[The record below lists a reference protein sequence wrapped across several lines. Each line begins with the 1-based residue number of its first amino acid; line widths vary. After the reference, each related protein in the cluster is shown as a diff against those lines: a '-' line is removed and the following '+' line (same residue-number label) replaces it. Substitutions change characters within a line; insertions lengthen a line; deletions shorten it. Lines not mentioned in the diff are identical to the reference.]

1 MVTMI
6 MMTMMM
12 SRRLVI
18 NTPFLKLLQFKNPQI
33 SFGGSFKIVSLIF
46 ISIIF
51 ISCTSNTEQGVVS
64 TNDLL
69 SDTTVTTIA
78 EEVVEEVVSVEDA
91 QLLLARC
98 LRENGYDINDPKND
112 ESLRSVLQPVFLAAD
127 QKGREEFQE
136 TIQTCAEDN
145 NIPIGGSADF
155 ENPEAVADSLDT
167 QLEFAQC
174 LRENGIEIEDPSAES
189 QLRPLLN
196 ELVQSGQ
203 YLQTQ
208 IREVADI
215 CFDDLGIDPPQ
226 QRGG

>member
-1 MVTMI
+1 MKKY
-6 MMTMMM
+6 
-12 SRRLVI
+12 L
-18 NTPFLKLLQFKNPQI
+18 NTFLLLLFVLF
-33 SFGGSFKIVSLIF
+33 SACSS
-46 ISIIF
+46 SDE
-51 ISCTSNTEQGVVS
+51 SQGVVS
-64 TNDLL
+64 TNDLS

-98 LRENGYDINDPKND
+98 LRGNGYDIKDPKND
-112 ESLRSVLQPVFLAAD
+112 ESLQSVLQPVFLAAD
-127 QKGREEFQE
+127 QKGREELFE
-136 TIQTCAEDN
+136 TIQTCAEEN
-145 NIPIGGSADF
+145 NIPLGGSAEF

-174 LRENGIEIEDPSAES
+174 LRENGIEIEDPSSES
-189 QLRPLLN
+189 PLRPLLV

-208 IREVADI
+208 IQEAAGI

-226 QRGG
+226 QGRG

>member
-1 MVTMI
+1 MKKYSNI
-6 MMTMMM
+6 
-12 SRRLVI
+12 
-18 NTPFLKLLQFKNPQI
+18 FLLLLFVLF
-33 SFGGSFKIVSLIF
+33 SACSS
-46 ISIIF
+46 SDD
-51 ISCTSNTEQGVVS
+51 SQGVIS
-64 TNDLL
+64 ANDLS

-78 EEVVEEVVSVEDA
+78 EDVAEEVVSVEDA

-98 LRENGYDINDPKND
+98 LRENGYDITDPKNG
-112 ESLRSVLQPVFLAAD
+112 ESLRSVIGPILLAAD
-127 QKGREEFQE
+127 QKGREELQE

-145 NIPIGGSADF
+145 NIPLGGSAEF

-189 QLRPLLN
+189 PLRPLLI

-208 IREVADI
+208 IQEAADI

-226 QRGG
+226 QGGG

>member
-1 MVTMI
+1 MKKYST
-6 MMTMMM
+6 T
-12 SRRLVI
+12 
-18 NTPFLKLLQFKNPQI
+18 
-33 SFGGSFKIVSLIF
+33 SFYYLYLFFFTACSSSDGS
-46 ISIIF
+46 
-51 ISCTSNTEQGVVS
+51 QGVVS
-64 TNDLL
+64 TNDLS

-78 EEVVEEVVSVEDA
+78 EDVVEEVVSVEDA

-98 LRENGYDINDPKND
+98 LRENGYDITDPKNG
-112 ESLRSVLQPVFLAAD
+112 ESLQSVLQPIFLAAD
-127 QKGREEFQE
+127 QKGREELQE

-145 NIPIGGSADF
+145 NIPLGGSAEF

-189 QLRPLLN
+189 PLRPLLI

-208 IREVADI
+208 IQEAAEYM
-215 CFDDLGIDPPQ
+215 F
-226 QRGG
+226 

>member
-1 MVTMI
+1 MKKYLNI
-6 MMTMMM
+6 
-12 SRRLVI
+12 
-18 NTPFLKLLQFKNPQI
+18 FLLLLFVLF
-33 SFGGSFKIVSLIF
+33 SACSS
-46 ISIIF
+46 SDE
-51 ISCTSNTEQGVVS
+51 SQGVVS
-64 TNDLL
+64 TNDLS

-98 LRENGYDINDPKND
+98 LRENGYDISDPKND
-112 ESLRSVLQPVFLAAD
+112 ESLQSVLQPVFLAAD
-127 QKGREEFQE
+127 QKGREELFE
-136 TIQTCAEDN
+136 TIQTCAEEN
-145 NIPIGGSADF
+145 NIPLGGSAEF

-189 QLRPLLN
+189 PLRPLLV

-208 IREVADI
+208 IQEAAGI

-226 QRGG
+226 QGRG